1 MRAFDLRSGF
11 ATFEDVMSRS
21 ASGAVA
27 RADPSAPAEGPS
39 ALSLTQPA
47 TNLRLENLYRRH
59 AAWLRRVLGHRFGN
73 DQAEDL
79 SHEAFARMRA
89 YSEMEVRH
97 PKSLLLRI
105 AVNVA
110 FEASR
115 RLEARV
121 RSESQLETLPTSFE
135 DISLAVPPSQD
146 TALLLK
152 QVITSLPPI
161 LRDVLV
167 LSRFEGLTY
176 AEISSRLGIPIK
188 TVEWRMTKA
197 LDICATRLRG

>member
-1 MRAFDLRSGF
+1 MPLSNAKRHLPRVQTSSPNTG
-11 ATFEDVMSRS
+11 
-21 ASGAVA
+21 
-27 RADPSAPAEGPS
+27 GPS
-39 ALSLTQPA
+39 ASLRQERPNHAAVRA
-47 TNLRLENLYRRH
+47 TNLHLENLYRRH
-59 AAWLRRVLGHRFGN
+59 ATWLRRVLGLRFGA
-73 DQAEDL
+73 DQAEDI

-89 YSEMEVRH
+89 YHEAEIRH

-110 FEASR
+110 FEANR

-121 RSESQLETLPTSFE
+121 GSESQLEALQTDFE
-135 DISLAVPPSQD
+135 DPALAVAPSQD
-146 TALLLK
+146 TTLLLK

-176 AEISSRLGIPIK
+176 AEISQRLGIPIK